1 MSSYIDAYK
10 LIVAVR
16 TFFVKLIN
24 EAEPLMADDEEAFD
38 LKIVNPL
45 LEANKAI
52 RRIIREQPRV
62 DVVPYSIEDGK
73 ITIDLSGIIDKI
85 QGCAINVYFG
95 KSGADMRG
103 ENNEQIH

>member
-10 LIVAVR
+10 LIVEVR

-24 EAEPLMADDEEAFD
+24 EAEPLMEDDEEAFD

-62 DVVPYSIEDGK
+62 DVVSKEKYDELNDRYHRLLESATILSDAVREYERRED
-73 ITIDLSGIIDKI
+73 
-85 QGCAINVYFG
+85 V
-95 KSGADMRG
+95 
-103 ENNEQIH
+103 EIH

>member
-1 MSSYIDAYK
+1 MSSYIDVYK

-38 LKIVNPL
+38 LKIVNSL

-62 DVVPYSIEDGK
+62 DVVSKEEYDELNERYHRLLESA
-73 ITIDLSGIIDKI
+73 TILSDAVREYERRN
-85 QGCAINVYFG
+85 Q
-95 KSGADMRG
+95 
-103 ENNEQIH
+103 

>member
-52 RRIIREQPRV
+52 RRIIREQPRA
-62 DVVPYSIEDGK
+62 DVVPYSIEDGAV
-73 ITIDLSGIIDKI
+73 TLDLSGIREKI
-85 QGCAINVYFG
+85 HGCEIKIYFD
-95 KSGADMRG
+95 SDWEG
-103 ENNEQIH
+103 ETDEQIH